1 MANLATVAGLL
12 IAASEDGKP
21 GASALGFDDYGWVA
35 LAMAILLGVMLWQNV
50 PGMLTRGLDAK
61 IQAIREQLEEAKS
74 LRAEAEVLRD
84 EYAAK
89 IAGAESDAEAM
100 MEGAK
105 REAADIL
112 SKAEADSEAMIARR
126 QRMAEEKIAAAEREA
141 IAEVREKA
149 ADAAAKASHAL
160 ISQRHDA
167 SADAK
172 LADEVIGSL

>member
-1 MANLATVAGLL
+1 L
-12 IAASEDGKP
+12 IAWIFASSPRVSMP
-21 GASALGFDDYGWVA
+21 GTFFHSITPSRI
-35 LAMAILLGVMLWQNV
+35 AIARA
-50 PGMLTRGLDAK
+50 T
-61 IQAIREQLEEAKS
+61 REQLEEAKS